1 MSEIILSKRLTAIAG
16 WVPIGSRV
24 ADIGSD
30 HALLPCAMAEQGQVS
45 YALAGEL
52 NEGPFQA
59 ASKQIR
65 SSGLRAIVE
74 ARKGDGLA
82 VIEGSDAIEVIT
94 ISGMGGALISH
105 ILTEGASK
113 LANVRRLVL
122 QPNVGEDHVRRWLVA
137 NGWLLIDEQ
146 ILEEDGKFYEV
157 LLAERV
163 EDAAEKNDALYTA
176 TNICNVEIS
185 RERLLQMGPFLIA
198 RAGEVYV
205 GKWTYEIDK
214 LRKVIAEL
222 QHSTREEAK
231 ERTAIFQKE
240 LDEME
245 GILAC
250 LQTVKR

>member
-1 MSEIILSKRLTAIAG
+1 MSEIILSKRLAAIAG
-16 WVPIGSRV
+16 WVPAGSRV

-65 SSGLRAIVE
+65 SSGLSAIVE

-82 VIEGSDAIEVIT
+82 VIEASDAIEVIT

-113 LANVRRLVL
+113 LTNVRCLVL

-137 NGWLLIDEQ
+137 NDWLLLDEQ
-146 ILEEDGKFYEV
+146 ILEEDGKYYEV
-157 LLAERV
+157 LVAERAGHV
-163 EDAAEKNDALYTA
+163 AAKNESLYTSRKM
-176 TNICNVEIS
+176 CNLEIS
-185 RERLLQMGPFLIA
+185 RERLLQMGPYLIE
-198 RAGEVYV
+198 RAGEVYLA
-205 GKWTYEIDK
+205 KWTYEIGK
-214 LRKVIAEL
+214 LRKVITEL

-231 ERTAIFQKE
+231 ERTATFQEE

-245 GILAC
+245 AILTC
-250 LQTVKR
+250 LQTVKP

>member
-1 MSEIILSKRLTAIAG
+1 MSEIILSKRLSAIAN
-16 WVPIGSRV
+16 WVPAGSRV

-30 HALLPCAMAEQGQVS
+30 HALLPCAMAEQGKVS

-65 SSGLRAIVE
+65 SSGLTAIVE
-74 ARKGDGLA
+74 ARKGDGLTVVEA
-82 VIEGSDAIEVIT
+82 SDAIEVIT

-137 NGWLLIDEQ
+137 NGWLLLDEQ

-157 LLAERV
+157 LVAERAGN
-163 EDAAEKNDALYTA
+163 AAANNESLYTSRKM
-176 TNICNVEIS
+176 CNLEIS
-185 RERLLQMGPFLIA
+185 CERLLQMGPFLIE
-198 RAGEVYV
+198 RAGDVYV
-205 GKWTYEIDK
+205 AKWTYEIGK

-231 ERTAIFQKE
+231 ERTAAFQEE

-245 GILAC
+245 EILTC
-250 LQTVKR
+250 LQTDKR

>member
-1 MSEIILSKRLTAIAG
+1 MSEIILSKRLAAIAG
-16 WVPIGSRV
+16 WVPAGSRV

-30 HALLPCAMAEQGQVS
+30 HALLPCALAEQGQVS

-65 SSGLRAIVE
+65 SSGLSAIVE

-82 VIEGSDAIEVIT
+82 VIEASDAIEVIT

-113 LANVRRLVL
+113 LTNVRRLVL

-137 NGWLLIDEQ
+137 NDWLLLDEQ
-146 ILEEDGKFYEV
+146 ILEERAGHV
-157 LLAERV
+157 
-163 EDAAEKNDALYTA
+163 AAKNESLYTSRKM
-176 TNICNVEIS
+176 CNLEIS
-185 RERLLQMGPFLIA
+185 RERLLQMGPYLIE
-198 RAGEVYV
+198 RAGDVYLA
-205 GKWTYEIDK
+205 KWTYEIGK
-214 LRKVIAEL
+214 LRKVITEL

-231 ERTAIFQKE
+231 ERTATFQEE

-245 GILAC
+245 AILTC
-250 LQTVKR
+250 LQTVKP